1 MDFKQQILLAVT
13 GLSPQVITE
22 TIYALHKAG
31 KPIPSRIVIIT
42 TLRGAQEVITHLI
55 TEKKV
60 EQLCQDYQLP
70 PIKLLPQDILVVS
83 DAKGNAIND
92 ATSIDD
98 HTAMSDFISEKVRAL
113 TANPDCAIHASLAGG
128 RKTMTFLLGYA
139 MSLYG
144 RKQDSL
150 SHILVTEGFESS
162 QFFYPTPYPQ
172 QIYLRIGS
180 RNAMEAK
187 VTLAEIPFVRLRDEF
202 PDKLLSGRA
211 SYSETVDWLNIDL
224 DKEIIILHINSRSV
238 NFCQQNC
245 QLPPAEF
252 VFYWWF
258 ILRAKAELAGLSIPH
273 EVAPEP
279 EYANEF
285 LAIYRKSNDYIKT
298 ENIEQTNFKLG
309 MDKRYFEER
318 KTKVNTSFKKLF
330 GKRIG
335 QYLQIKQQ
343 GKIDRRMTFGISIE
357 PKNIIIKDYI

>member
-1 MDFKQQILLAVT
+1 MEFKQHILLAVT
-13 GLSPQVITE
+13 GLSPQVVTE
-22 TIYALHKAG
+22 TIYALYKAD

-42 TLRGAQEVITHLI
+42 TQRGAQEIHTHLL
-55 TEKKV
+55 V
-60 EQLCQDYQLP
+60 ENQLAQLCKDYHLP
-70 PIKLLPQDILVVS
+70 HIELSSQDILIVP
-83 DAKGNAIND
+83 DAQGNAIND
-92 ATSIDD
+92 ATSLND
-98 HTAMSDFISEKVRAL
+98 HNAMSDFISDKVREL
-113 TANPDCAIHASLAGG
+113 TANSDCAIHASLAGG

-144 RKQDSL
+144 RQQDSL

-172 QIYLRIGS
+172 QIYLRSGS
-180 RNAMEAK
+180 RDAMEAE

-202 PDKLLSGRA
+202 PEKLLNGSA

-224 DKEIIILHINSRSV
+224 DKEITTLNVNTRTI

-245 QLPPAEF
+245 QLSPADF

-258 ILRAKAELAGLSIPH
+258 MIRAKAELSGLAIPH

-285 LAIYRKSNDYIKT
+285 IAIYQKSNDHIKT
-298 ENIEQTNFKLG
+298 AEITETNFKQG
-309 MDKRYFEER
+309 MDKRYFQER
-318 KTKVNTSFKKLF
+318 KSAVNTSLKKQF

-335 QYLQIKQQ
+335 QYLQINQR
-343 GKIDRRMTFGISIE
+343 GKIDRRMTFGITLEPNNIVIE
-357 PKNIIIKDYI
+357 D